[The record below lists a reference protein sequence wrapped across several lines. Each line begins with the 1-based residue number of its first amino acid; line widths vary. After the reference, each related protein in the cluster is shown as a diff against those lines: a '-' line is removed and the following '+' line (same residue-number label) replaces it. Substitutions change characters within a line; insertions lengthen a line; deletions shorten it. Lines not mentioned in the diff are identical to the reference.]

1 MAADDRLFLTPGQ
14 HGEVAELTG
23 AHTKAG
29 QIRNLQTNGIRH
41 SINAAGWP
49 VVPVSAIDGAPVAR
63 DPKAWTP
70 RVLAAAL
77 LNSGKPVKVFGLTA
91 SGDPK
96 HPLML
101 GYDTQLVEW
110 RPA

>member
-1 MAADDRLFLTPGQ
+1 MGAADRLFLTPGS

-29 QIRNLQTNGIRH
+29 QIRNLLQNGIRH

-49 VVPVSAIDGAPVAR
+49 VVPVSAVDGTPAAR

-70 RVLAAAL
+70 RVL
-77 LNSGKPVKVFGLTA
+77 SKA
-91 SGDPK
+91 S
-96 HPLML
+96 
-101 GYDTQLVEW
+101 
-110 RPA
+110 